1 MKKLLA
7 LVLAML
13 LTVSLLTGCGGSN
26 KSEAAQDAP
35 AADAPMENYVVMD
48 EEIFMESE
56 SGLSSSDSTS
66 NPLPENQKIITT
78 LHMEAETDNMDPLLA
93 DINQKIQELGGYM
106 EAQEIYNGSSYNS
119 YRYRYANM
127 TVRIPAEK
135 LDSFVNHVADNAN
148 IISKNTTTENVTLTY
163 IATES
168 RLEAL
173 ETEQAR
179 LLELLAMAENMED
192 LLLIESRL
200 TEVRAELEQVGSTL
214 RNYDNLIN
222 YSTIH
227 LNVQEVKEYTDVE
240 EPETVWQ
247 RISKGFTKNL
257 KNVGEGLVDFFVGFV
272 IAIPYLLILAAI
284 AAVVV
289 VVIVASSRKKKKKKD
304 PQPPAQQ

>member
-1 MKKLLA
+1 MKKLVALLLA
-7 LVLAML
+7 VLLMM
-13 LTVSLLTGCGGSN
+13 SLLTGCGGSN
-26 KSEAAQDAP
+26 KSEAAMDAP
-35 AADAPMENYVVMD
+35 AADAPAMGVD
-48 EEIFMESE
+48 EEIYVESE
-56 SGLSSSDSTS
+56 SGLSSSDGTS

-78 LHMEAETDNMDPLLA
+78 LYMEAETEDMDPLLA

-106 EAQEIYNGSSYNS
+106 EAQDIYNGSSYNN
-119 YRYRYANM
+119 YRYRYSNM
-127 TVRIPAEK
+127 TIRIPAEK
-135 LDSFVNHVADNAN
+135 LDSFVNHVSENAN

-168 RLEAL
+168 RMKAL
-173 ETEQAR
+173 ETEQTR

-200 TEVRAELEQVGSTL
+200 TEVRAELERVASTL

-247 RISKGFTKNL
+247 RISKGFVRSL
-257 KNVGEGLVDFFVGFV
+257 ENVGEGLVDFFVGFV
-272 IAIPYLLILAAI
+272 VAIPYLLIIAVI
-284 AAVVV
+284 AAVIVV
-289 VVIVASSRKKKKKKD
+289 IIVASSRKKKKKND
-304 PQPPAQQ
+304 QQPPAQQ

>member
-7 LVLAML
+7 LVFAML
-13 LTVSLLTGCGGSN
+13 LTVSLLTGCGGSDN
-26 KSEAAQDAP
+26 MSAAADAP
-35 AADAPMENYVVMD
+35 AAEAPAEDYIVMD
-48 EEIFMESE
+48 EEIYVESE

-78 LHMEAETDNMDPLLA
+78 LYMDAETENMDPLLT

-106 EAQEIYNGSSYNS
+106 EAQDIYNGSSYNS

-127 TVRIPAEK
+127 TIRIPAEK
-135 LDSFVNHVADNAN
+135 LDSFVNHVSENAN

-168 RLEAL
+168 RMTAL
-173 ETEQAR
+173 ETEQTR
-179 LLELLAMAENMED
+179 LLELLAMAETMED

-200 TEVRAELEQVGSTL
+200 TEVRAELEQVGSVL

-227 LNVQEVKEYTDVE
+227 LNIEEVKEYTEVE
-240 EPETVWQ
+240 EPETVWE
-247 RISKGFTKNL
+247 RISEGFVESL
-257 KNVGEGLVDFFVGFV
+257 ENVGNGLVDFFVFLIV
-272 IAIPYLLILAAI
+272 ALPYLLPF
-284 AAVVV
+284 AAVA
-289 VVIVASSRKKKKKKD
+289 VIIIVIIIASNRKKKKKND
-304 PQPPAQQ
+304 QQPPAQQ